1 MAGFRFER
9 TFKALNE
16 ADVEKL
22 EPDEILAVAAVQLCF
37 ILSDVADELHELNKS
52 LDEEDSWWE

>member
-16 ADVEKL
+16 AEVESL
-22 EPDEILAVAAVQLCF
+22 EPDEILAVAAIQLCF
-37 ILSDVADELHELNKS
+37 ILSDVADELHELNTS
-52 LDEEDSWWE
+52 LDEEEIW